1 LDSQGSVIG
10 RHGRKTFLEKLKE
23 LNISETF
30 DNLSEGNLNEEEMKV
45 LGWKGKT
52 IELLEVNSP
61 IIS

>member
-1 LDSQGSVIG
+1 MNSQGSVIG
-10 RHGRKTFLEKLKE
+10 RHGRKAFLEKLKG